1 MDFDKSSE
9 IVISL
14 AHEVASMM
22 RRIDPN
28 WTRAYWRF
36 ESEASRFGSN
46 ASYKTRSGVDLVS
59 ALREGSTFDRL
70 NDLGRQLW
78 GAEPV
83 PERRFLVC
91 LLIVDAQLDYEVMFE
106 RRNASKWRITKLDG
120 ASGRPAGLAAA

>member
-9 IVISL
+9 IIISL
-14 AHEVASMM
+14 AREVVSMV
-22 RRIDPN
+22 RRIDPD

-36 ESEASRFGSN
+36 ESEESRFGSN
-46 ASYKTRSGVDLVS
+46 ASYETRSGVELVS
-59 ALREGSTFDRL
+59 ALRESSTYSRL

-83 PERRFLVC
+83 PEKRFLVC

-106 RRNASKWRITKLDG
+106 RQDLSKWRITKLDG